1 MQKRTKSQIV
11 QDDGFQVEGYLAADD
26 MCLGMFGN
34 KKQYENPE
42 TTVCMANQIFLL
54 AEGQSDWNWGARAT
68 DGKHID
74 AVCGLGKEKSSMN
87 AQGWLARAAH
97 SDKIKHVAYSIT
109 LVPQKLAL
117 PIAMDPTIPSD
128 RTEEEL
134 MQTSFLTLGGYDEK
148 DLAGPVTWFDAKHT
162 WNQTL
167 TEFSFDGR
175 PIIESYEQAQVMIE
189 TGYPYIGMTEQ
200 YFDKI
205 ADYLKQ
211 SVSR

>member
-1 MQKRTKSQIV
+1 
-11 QDDGFQVEGYLAADD
+11 
-26 MCLGMFGN
+26 
-34 KKQYENPE
+34 
-42 TTVCMANQIFLL
+42 MANQIFLL
-54 AEGQSDWNWGARAT
+54 AEGQSDWSWGARAT
-68 DGKHID
+68 DRKHID
-74 AVCGLGKEKSSMN
+74 AICGLGKEKSSMN

-97 SDKIKHVAYSIT
+97 SDKIEHVAYSIT

-117 PIAMDPTIPSD
+117 PIAMDSTIPSE

-148 DLAGPVTWFDAKHT
+148 DLAGPVAWFEAKHT

-167 TEFSFDGR
+167 TELTFDGR
-175 PIIESYEQAQVMIE
+175 PIIESYEQAEVMIE
-189 TGYPYIGMTEQ
+189 TGYPYIGMTER